1 MGQPYD
7 QRKPNQGLI
16 GSTWV
21 RRNNGAASGETMNL
35 IIARAASGS
44 LEAVNK
50 PTFDWQGLFKEPG
63 NGPT

>member
-1 MGQPYD
+1 M
-7 QRKPNQGLI
+7 

-35 IIARAASGS
+35 IIARAASDS
-44 LEAVNK
+44 FEAVNK
-50 PTFDWQGLFKEPG
+50 PTFDWQGLFKKPG